1 MPRPIRILLLLLLP
15 LLGGCAQIIGSQ
27 TRALAEGLDRAMQE
41 HDDPRTVAE
50 AMPAYLIMVD
60 GLIARRPDDPA
71 TLLAGSRLYGAYAGN
86 FVDDEPRAARL
97 ARRALGYA
105 RRAFCLELP
114 DDCHALDEPLPRLAP
129 RIEALPAGRI
139 DLMYGLGTA
148 WAGWI
153 RANSGDWNAVADL
166 PKARLLLQRV
176 VALDACHDQ
185 GNAQLYLGVMDS
197 LLPPSMGGR
206 PEQAKRHFEQAIACS
221 EGRNLMAKVL
231 YARHYARLM
240 FDRRLH
246 DRLLNEVLAA
256 DPHQPGLTLANE
268 LAQAEARRLLA
279 SADEYF

>member
-1 MPRPIRILLLLLLP
+1 MPRPIRILLFLLLP
-15 LLGGCAQIIGSQ
+15 LFGGCAQIIGSQ
-27 TRALAEGLDRAMQE
+27 TRALADGLDQAMQD

-86 FVDDEPRAARL
+86 FVDDKARAARL
-97 ARRALGYA
+97 ARRALDYA

-114 DDCHALDEPLPRLAP
+114 DDCRYLDEPQPRLAP
-129 RIEALPAGRI
+129 RIEALPVDRI
-139 DLMYGLGTA
+139 ELVYGLGTA

-153 RANSGDWNAVADL
+153 RANSDDWNAVADL

-176 VALDACHDQ
+176 VALDTCHDQ

-197 LLPPSMGGR
+197 LLPASMGGR
-206 PEQAKRHFEQAIACS
+206 PAQAKRHFEQAIACS
-221 EGRNLMAKVL
+221 RGRNLMAKVL

-240 FDRRLH
+240 FDRGLH